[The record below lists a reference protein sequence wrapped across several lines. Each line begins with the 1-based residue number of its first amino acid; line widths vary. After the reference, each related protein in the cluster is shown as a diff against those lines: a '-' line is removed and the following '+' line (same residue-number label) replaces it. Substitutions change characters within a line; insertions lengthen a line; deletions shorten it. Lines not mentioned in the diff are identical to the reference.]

1 MLDPKG
7 AGVSEEVWSDS
18 IASCVALPVAEV
30 IRETHDSCSLVFDVP
45 ADLERRFRYKSGQFL
60 SFKVQGIIGNISEG
74 GCQAM
79 FPVPIQVGDIYRM
92 HFDKKDLDLPLTF
105 VRCQR
110 CRLISDDAFEAGF
123 VFFSP
128 IPLPANLVG

>member
-1 MLDPKG
+1 MNTELGDQ
-7 AGVSEEVWSDS
+7 VSLIDED
-18 IASCVALPVAEV
+18 AS
-30 IRETHDSCSLVFDVP
+30 FDTLQ
-45 ADLERRFRYKSGQFL
+45 DIERRTSDESRDQRQHKRFKMKTKVILQPGNSSEFL
-60 SFKVQGIIGNISEG
+60 SFKVQGIIGNLSEG

-79 FPVPIQVGDIYRM
+79 FPVPIGVGDIYRM
-92 HFDKKDLDLPLTF
+92 RFDKKDMDLPMTF

-128 IPLPANLVG
+128 ITLPPELAG

>member
-1 MLDPKG
+1 MNTELGDQ
-7 AGVSEEVWSDS
+7 VSLIDEDASFDTLQDIERHTSDE
-18 IASCVALPVAEV
+18 ARQQRKHKRFQVKTKV
-30 IRETHDSCSLVFDVP
+30 ILQPGNSSE
-45 ADLERRFRYKSGQFL
+45 FL

-128 IPLPANLVG
+128 ITLPANLVG